1 MKLRILIVL
10 IVPLLAAAQND
21 PLAGRAGAAMRMGF
35 GSEGM
40 AMGNAMA
47 GTRSRVNA
55 GYYNPAL
62 AAWQA
67 APEVFAGV
75 GFLSLDRHLNVVN
88 FSTPLPPQA
97 GLSLGLI
104 NAGVSQIDERDSD
117 GRSTGSFA
125 TSENMFLL
133 SFGLHA
139 SDRLSLGISAKIHY
153 HRLYPGISST
163 TAGFDVGFLYA
174 VSEELAIGGVLQDL
188 GSKYR
193 WDTTPVHAT
202 QGNTT
207 TDFFPIRRRLG
218 VSYAPGGLPL
228 LASWETE
235 LVGEVLFVKA
245 GAAYAFTEFFTL
257 RAGVDRV
264 GISHSIS
271 SRPSAGFSIVPS
283 TGTWRTHLS
292 YALIL
297 EPSSPSPMHL
307 VTVGL
312 EFH

>member
-1 MKLRILIVL
+1 MKTCFLILLV
-10 IVPLLAAAQND
+10 VPLTAAAQGD

-35 GSEGM
+35 GSEGI

-47 GTRSRVNA
+47 GTRLRANA

-62 AAWQA
+62 AASQA
-67 APEVFAGV
+67 SPEVFAGV

-97 GLSLGLI
+97 GLSLGVI
-104 NAGVSQIDERDSD
+104 NAGVSDIQERDSD
-117 GRSTGSFA
+117 GRAGESFA

-133 SFGLHA
+133 SFGVWA
-139 SDRLSLGISAKIHY
+139 SDQLSLGLSAKIHY
-153 HRLYPGISST
+153 YRLYPGISST

-174 VSEELAIGGVLQDL
+174 VSDELAIGGVLQDL
-188 GSKYR
+188 GSKYK

-207 TDFFPIRRRLG
+207 TDFFPVRRRLG
-218 VSYAPGGLPL
+218 LSYAPRDRSF
-228 LASWETE
+228 LASWEAE
-235 LVGEVLFVKA
+235 YAGDVLMLKA
-245 GAAYAFTEFFTL
+245 GAAYAFTESFTF
-257 RAGVDRV
+257 RAGVDRI
-264 GISHSIS
+264 GISHSIPV
-271 SRPSAGFSIVPS
+271 RPSAGFSLVPS
-283 TGTWRTHLS
+283 VGAWRTHLS
-292 YALIL
+292 YALVL

-312 EFH
+312 EFP